1 MQRLNRRNCAKS
13 FLRGFARALDLRGAV
28 PPSYQSRRIVR
39 RSDRAA
45 IASDWAAV
53 WSDLGNAFS
62 RVVER
67 DIAEAHG

>member
-1 MQRLNRRNCAKS
+1 MNRRIYSKS

-28 PPSYQSRRIVR
+28 PPSYLSRRIIR

-53 WSDLGNAFS
+53 WSDLGTAFS

-67 DIAEAHG
+67 DTAEAHG